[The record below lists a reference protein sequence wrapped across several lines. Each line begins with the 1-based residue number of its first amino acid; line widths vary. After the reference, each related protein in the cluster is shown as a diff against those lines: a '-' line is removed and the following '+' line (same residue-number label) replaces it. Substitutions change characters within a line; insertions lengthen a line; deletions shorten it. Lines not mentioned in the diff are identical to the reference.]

1 MKTIDRR
8 KFLGGALMT
17 GATAMLA
24 PRQSRAADS
33 RIDVLIEEPIG
44 KISPDIYG
52 HFTEHL
58 GGVVYD
64 GIWVGEG
71 SKIPNTSGIRSALV
85 EQMRRIKPSVIRWP
99 GGCFADSYDWRDGV
113 GPRSQRPVHTNF
125 WADDRATE
133 RYRKVVG
140 GPQKYEP
147 NQFGTNEFI
156 RFCKLVGAQPYL
168 AANLRSLS
176 AKDFY
181 EWVEYCNSAAGT
193 TTLAKLREGGGDRE
207 PFRVRFWGVGN
218 ESWGCGGNFTPD
230 EYAVEFRRFTAWVPR
245 FGVDLAFI
253 PSGPNGGDTEW
264 TRRFFAKL
272 LEKGRGQLNRIYGW
286 ALHYYCGTTG
296 KGIATEYTVPEWYDL
311 LSRADRMESLINRH
325 WSVLG
330 ETDPERRVKLIV
342 DEWGAWHRQSDD
354 VPDSYLFGYA
364 GALRDALVAA
374 LTLDTFN
381 RHADKVVMANVAQLI
396 NTIHS
401 LFLASEDKFIVTPN
415 FHVFEMY
422 AAHHGGTS
430 VRTLFSSPTISFQRG
445 EARVTLWGLAGS
457 ASLNGKQLVITVV
470 NPHATDARE
479 AEIVTRGATIKSGE
493 ARILTA
499 SDIHAHNSFANP
511 SGLQPRDAQVSVNG
525 QGLVYR
531 FSPASVTRLQLT
543 LA

>member
-1 MKTIDRR
+1 V
-8 KFLGGALMT
+8 
-17 GATAMLA
+17 
-24 PRQSRAADS
+24 AA
-33 RIDVLIEEPIG
+33 
-44 KISPDIYG
+44 
-52 HFTEHL
+52 
-58 GGVVYD
+58 
-64 GIWVGEG
+64 
-71 SKIPNTSGIRSALV
+71 
-85 EQMRRIKPSVIRWP
+85 
-99 GGCFADSYDWRDGV
+99 
-113 GPRSQRPVHTNF
+113 
-125 WADDRATE
+125 
-133 RYRKVVG
+133 

-181 EWVEYCNSAAGT
+181 EWIEYCNSPAGT
-193 TTLAKLREGGGDRE
+193 TTLAKLRENGGDRE

-230 EYAVEFRRFTAWVPR
+230 EYAMEFRRFNAWVPR
-245 FGVDLAFI
+245 YGFDLALI
-253 PSGPNGGDTEW
+253 PAGPNGGDIDW
-264 TRRFFAKL
+264 TRRFFSKL
-272 LEKGRGQLNRIYGW
+272 IEKGRGQLNRIYGW

-325 WSVLG
+325 WSVMG

-342 DEWGAWHRQSDD
+342 DEWGAWHKQGDD

-364 GALRDALVAA
+364 GTLRDALVAA

-430 VRTLFSSPTISFQRG
+430 VRTLFSAPTISFQRG
-445 EARVTLWGLAGS
+445 EARAALWGLAGS
-457 ASLNGKQLVITVV
+457 ASLNGKQLVLTVV
-470 NPHATDARE
+470 NPHASDARE

-493 ARILTA
+493 ARVLTA

-511 SGLQPRDAQVSVNG
+511 SGLQPRDTEVSVNG
-525 QGLVYR
+525 QSLVYR